1 MTPAQSML
9 RAATGLSLAKSVVD
23 RAIKNRMAQTDVADA
38 DTYLQQMT
46 PAEMTAL
53 VELVVVPESWFYR
66 DPQAFNAMTDL
77 VRARLAADPA
87 RPIRILSIPCAGGEE
102 PYTIA
107 MVLTDACIPAG
118 SFKVDAYD
126 ISPTCVARAKS

>member
-46 PAEMTAL
+46 PVEMTAL
-53 VELVVVPESWFYR
+53 VVPESWFYR

-107 MVLTDACIPAG
+107 
-118 SFKVDAYD
+118 
-126 ISPTCVARAKS
+126 